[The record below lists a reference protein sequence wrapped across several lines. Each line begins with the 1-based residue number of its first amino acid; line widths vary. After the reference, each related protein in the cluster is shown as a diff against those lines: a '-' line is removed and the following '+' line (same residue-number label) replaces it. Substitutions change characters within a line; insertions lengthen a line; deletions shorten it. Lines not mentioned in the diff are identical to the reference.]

1 MPHRI
6 SSVLLA
12 AGAASA
18 VAVGIASIGTAGA
31 HPAAQAA
38 ALSCSLRFTATPR
51 IGPDRGDAQSGV
63 LTIHEGAAGAVSGTL
78 AQTHGK
84 TSKWHGQLNGQAIS
98 MIILVPHKCILF
110 GTGML
115 AEPLSKGHCG
125 MTAGGTFSGPRE
137 GDIGDWLS
145 RSNLTT
151 SEGCPPGAL
160 RVNSGIGRT
169 GTAPCLPSEYF
180 N

>member
-6 SSVLLA
+6 SSMLLA

-18 VAVGIASIGTAGA
+18 VAAGIASIGTAGA

-38 ALSCSLRFTATPR
+38 ALSCRLNFTATPR
-51 IGPDRGDAQSGV
+51 IGPDRRLAQTGV
-63 LTIHEGAAGAVSGTL
+63 LTIHEGAGGAVSGTF
-78 AQTHGK
+78 AQTHGA
-84 TSKWHGQLNGQAIS
+84 TSKWRGQLNGQAIS
-98 MIILVPHKCILF
+98 MIIVVPKKGILF

-145 RSNLTT
+145 NSPLT

-160 RVNSGIGRT
+160 RLNNGIGRT
-169 GTAPCLPSEYF
+169 GTSPCLPSFYF

>member
-6 SSVLLA
+6 SSVVLA

-18 VAVGIASIGTAGA
+18 VAAGIASIGTAGA

-63 LTIHEGAAGAVSGTL
+63 LTIHEGAGGAVSGTL

-98 MIILVPHKCILF
+98 MIILVPHKGILF
-110 GTGML
+110 GTGTL

-145 RSNLTT
+145 SSNLTT
-151 SEGCPPGAL
+151 SQGCPPGAL
-160 RVNSGIGRT
+160 RVENGIDRT
-169 GTAPCLPSEYF
+169 AFDPCLPSFYF
-180 N
+180 